1 MDGRGRAPRT
11 GGEGTCG
18 RGRAPLGHRHAGS
31 NGYSSLGGG
40 GGGATA
46 AILSPGARALRRPGL
61 TREGHRGQSSPARAV
76 GTRTRRVPR
85 ARARGRVRSAAVPA
99 PQASRPP
106 ACPPA
111 RRPARAPARAAD
123 QAAAL
128 RGGAMRLTL
137 QAGPQLTFHI
147 DIDPGQ
153 TVRALKEK
161 IEAEQG
167 REAFPVAGQQ
177 LLYAGRVLQD
187 DAVLRDCQI
196 PEHHAVTVLVARP
209 KAATTATATAR
220 QSQPATTAR
229 PPARAASA
237 GAGAPAREPAL
248 PATSPRATSA
258 PATSTRGTSSPASSM
273 RSTSAPATSTCATC
287 APATSSGAPASVSAF
302 STASTR
308 PAPAGAPASHPAA
321 GQSAGPPG
329 APSPTPDDAIAGPSS
344 GAQLSEQAARA
355 LLTRPSSEQMV
366 AEIVSMGYEQEHVL
380 AALRASS
387 NNPHRAVEY
396 LLMGLPGDRASAT
409 EIEPSHAGSRRAGRS
424 SGVAA
429 GAAAATS
436 GSGGHP
442 LDVLRNAPEFQ
453 VLRQIIQHFPSLL
466 PGVLQR
472 ICPQDPL
479 LRRQFRQFQDYLVHM
494 LTAPVE
500 EAGDEEG
507 GGGGGSVGT
516 TGSSKD
522 SSYVEVTPQEHAA
535 IEKLKAIGFPEG
547 LVIQVY
553 FACDK
558 NLVLAASILS
568 ELASEED

>member
-1 MDGRGRAPRT
+1 
-11 GGEGTCG
+11 
-18 RGRAPLGHRHAGS
+18 
-31 NGYSSLGGG
+31 
-40 GGGATA
+40 
-46 AILSPGARALRRPGL
+46 
-61 TREGHRGQSSPARAV
+61 
-76 GTRTRRVPR
+76 
-85 ARARGRVRSAAVPA
+85 
-99 PQASRPP
+99 
-106 ACPPA
+106 
-111 RRPARAPARAAD
+111 
-123 QAAAL
+123 
-128 RGGAMRLTL
+128 MRLTL

-220 QSQPATTAR
+220 QSQPATTAG

-248 PATSPRATSA
+248 LSVPATSPRATSSPA
-258 PATSTRGTSSPASSM
+258 TYQRATSAPASSTHSTSVPATSPRATSPRALSAPPTSGPATST
-273 RSTSAPATSTCATC
+273 
-287 APATSSGAPASVSAF
+287 GAPSSSSVS
-302 STASTR
+302 STGSAR
-308 PAPAGAPASHPAA
+308 PAPACARASHPAA

-344 GAQLSEQAARA
+344 GAQPSEQAARA
-355 LLTRPSSEQMV
+355 LLTRPSSEPVV
-366 AEIVSMGYEQEHVL
+366 AEIVSMGYEREHVL

-396 LLMGLPGDRASAT
+396 LLMGLPGDRASAA
-409 EIEPSHAGSRRAGRS
+409 EVEPPQAGYNRAGRS

-442 LDVLRNAPEFQ
+442 LDFLQSHPDFQ
-453 VLRQIIQHFPSLL
+453 QLRQIIQHQPSLL
-466 PGVLQR
+466 PEVLKGIR
-472 ICPQDPL
+472 PRNPQL
-479 LRRQFRQFQDYLVHM
+479 LAQFSQYQGYLSHM
-494 LTAPVE
+494 LTTPLE
-500 EAGDEEG
+500 EAGDERRG
-507 GGGGGSVGT
+507 GGVDSVGT
-516 TGSSKD
+516 AEAARADRSHIKI
-522 SSYVEVTPQEHAA
+522 TPQELAA
-535 IEKLKAIGFPEG
+535 IERLKALGFPEG
-547 LVIQVY
+547 LVVEAY
-553 FACDK
+553 FACEK
-558 NLVLAASILS
+558 NEEWAANFLL
-568 ELASEED
+568 EQDLEED

>member
-1 MDGRGRAPRT
+1 
-11 GGEGTCG
+11 
-18 RGRAPLGHRHAGS
+18 
-31 NGYSSLGGG
+31 
-40 GGGATA
+40 
-46 AILSPGARALRRPGL
+46 
-61 TREGHRGQSSPARAV
+61 
-76 GTRTRRVPR
+76 
-85 ARARGRVRSAAVPA
+85 
-99 PQASRPP
+99 
-106 ACPPA
+106 
-111 RRPARAPARAAD
+111 
-123 QAAAL
+123 
-128 RGGAMRLTL
+128 MRLTL

-220 QSQPATTAR
+220 QSQPATTAG

-248 PATSPRATSA
+248 PTAPATSA
-258 PATSTRGTSSPASSM
+258 PATSTG
-273 RSTSAPATSTCATC
+273 
-287 APATSSGAPASVSAF
+287 
-302 STASTR
+302 
-308 PAPAGAPASHPAA
+308 APAGAPASHPAA

-355 LLTRPSSEQMV
+355 LLTCPSSEQMV
-366 AEIVSMGYEQEHVL
+366 AEIVSMGYEREHVL

-396 LLMGLPGDRASAT
+396 LLMGLPGDRASAA
-409 EIEPSHAGSRRAGRS
+409 EVEPPQAGSSGAGQS

-442 LDVLRNAPEFQ
+442 LDVLRNLPDFQ
-453 VLRQIIQHFPSLL
+453 ELRQIIQDFPSLL

-472 ICPQDPL
+472 ICPQNPQLEDE
-479 LRRQFRQFQDYLVHM
+479 LRQYQEYLVHM
-494 LTAPVE
+494 LTTPEE
-500 EAGDEEG
+500 EAGSEG
-507 GGGGGSVGT
+507 GGGVESTETSEAEREDGS
-516 TGSSKD
+516 
-522 SSYVEVTPQEHAA
+522 YIEVTPQEQGA
-535 IEKLKAIGFPEG
+535 IERLKALGFPEG
-547 LVIQVY
+547 LVIQAY
-553 FACDK
+553 FACEK
-558 NLVLAASILS
+558 NEILAASLLS
-568 ELASEED
+568 DLAMEED